1 VLLNIFAC
9 SAMITGAALG
19 HEVIT
24 WLVWTIP
31 VAGVA
36 QLALVW
42 RATERAGICL
52 RPGLPRV
59 TPAMR
64 GLVRVAVPAALAM
77 GVTQVNLVV
86 GQLVASD
93 IENAVSWLFI
103 ADRLYQLPL
112 GVVGIAVGIVL
123 LPDLTRRLRADDD
136 TGAREGLS
144 RAGEFSLL
152 LTLPSAAAFIAVPVP
167 LVSVLYERGAT
178 GPEDVAAIALAVAIY
193 GAGLPA
199 FVLQKVLQPLYF
211 ARQDTRTP
219 FYYALVAMI
228 LNAVLAIGLKPL
240 VGWVSPAIA
249 ASTAG
254 WAMVA
259 LLWMGAGRRMGDVAR
274 FDARFFRRGWRI
286 LAVSLLMGAVLH
298 IGTQQL
304 AWLFYLPSWRYLAL
318 LGLILTGAV
327 IYFGVGQAVGAFRLA
342 EFKKALRRNRG

>member
-1 VLLNIFAC
+1 
-9 SAMITGAALG
+9 
-19 HEVIT
+19 
-24 WLVWTIP
+24 
-31 VAGVA
+31 
-36 QLALVW
+36 
-42 RATERAGICL
+42 
-52 RPGLPRV
+52 
-59 TPAMR
+59 
-64 GLVRVAVPAALAM
+64 
-77 GVTQVNLVV
+77 
-86 GQLVASD
+86 
-93 IENAVSWLFI
+93 
-103 ADRLYQLPL
+103 
-112 GVVGIAVGIVL
+112 
-123 LPDLTRRLRADDD
+123 
-136 TGAREGLS
+136 
-144 RAGEFSLL
+144 
-152 LTLPSAAAFIAVPVP
+152 
-167 LVSVLYERGAT
+167 VLYERGAT